1 MKDPL
6 RIQVGLFTATRFVL
20 HTATRMLYPFL
31 PVFASGMG
39 VSLGAMSLAVTAQN
53 IAGALGSFLAF
64 VADSR
69 GRKTG
74 ILLGVGIFIL
84 GTGPVAWKPIF
95 PVFVIAIILIAIAVD
110 VTRPSMHAYLGDQV
124 AYQRRG
130 LVIAVTEL
138 AWSTS
143 FIVGVPL
150 MGLLIARWG
159 WTAPFPVLAG
169 LSGLA
174 FLTLAW
180 TLPRDRPPDPA
191 RQGVRGNIQAIL
203 ASGPALA
210 ALALAAAIAG
220 SNEII
225 NLVFGVWIKDSF
237 GLEIA
242 ALGAA
247 AVVIGVSELGA
258 EGLAGGL
265 VDRMG
270 KERSIRIGLV
280 LNCLSA
286 ALFPLLGGQLW
297 GALLALFLFYLTFE
311 YVLVATLPLMTE
323 LVPSARGTMLA
334 LNAACFSLGRA
345 AGSLTGA
352 QLFQEW
358 GILANA
364 VAAILVNIVA
374 LAALRKIKIPVPAAS
389 LE

>member
-1 MKDPL
+1 
-6 RIQVGLFTATRFVL
+6 
-20 HTATRMLYPFL
+20 
-31 PVFASGMG
+31 
-39 VSLGAMSLAVTAQN
+39 VTAQN

-84 GTGPVAWKPIF
+84 GTGLVAWKPIF
-95 PVFVIAIILIAIAVD
+95 PVFVIAVILIAIAVD

-174 FLTLAW
+174 FLTLTW
-180 TLPRDRPPDPA
+180 TVPRDRPPDPA
-191 RQGVRGNIQAIL
+191 WQGVRGNIRAIL

-210 ALALAAAIAG
+210 GLALAAAISG

-225 NLVFGVWIKDSF
+225 NLVFGIWIKDSF

-247 AVVIGVSELGA
+247 AVVIGISELGA

-286 ALFPLLGGQLW
+286 ALFPLLGRQLW

-374 LAALRKIKIPVPAAS
+374 LVALRKIKIPVPAAS